1 MSGKRHLGLMLAL
14 FAATVLLWELVCRV
28 SSIPSYVLPAPS
40 EVLAALWRGFASG
53 LYLRH
58 GGITLME
65 TLLGFVIGTGLGL
78 LLGTLIATYRL
89 ADLLMYPYIIMFQS
103 MPKVALAPIFVLWLG
118 LGIQSKIFSAAIICF
133 FPLMVNTIAGL
144 RSADEERVNLMTALG
159 ASRWQIFLYLRLPG
173 ALPFVMAGLE
183 LAVVLALIGVI
194 VAEFVGAEAGLGT
207 LIQTMNF
214 NMDVAGQFS
223 VLLVLSFIGLALNRL
238 VKALRR
244 RVLFWD
250 PSEKARQTG
259 PAV

>member
-1 MSGKRHLGLMLAL
+1 
-14 FAATVLLWELVCRV
+14 
-28 SSIPSYVLPAPS
+28 
-40 EVLAALWRGFASG
+40 
-53 LYLRH
+53 
-58 GGITLME
+58 
-65 TLLGFVIGTGLGL
+65 
-78 LLGTLIATYRL
+78 
-89 ADLLMYPYIIMFQS
+89 
-103 MPKVALAPIFVLWLG
+103 
-118 LGIQSKIFSAAIICF
+118 
-133 FPLMVNTIAGL
+133 
-144 RSADEERVNLMTALG
+144 MTALG

-223 VLLVLSFIGLALNRL
+223 VLLVLSFIGLTLNRL

-250 PSEKARQTG
+250 PSEKARLSG